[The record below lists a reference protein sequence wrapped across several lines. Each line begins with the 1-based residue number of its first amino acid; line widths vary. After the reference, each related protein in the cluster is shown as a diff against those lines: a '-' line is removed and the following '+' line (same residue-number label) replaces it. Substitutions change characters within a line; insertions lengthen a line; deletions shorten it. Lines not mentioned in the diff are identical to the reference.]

1 MAVLLLAEETHAV
14 ITSTVGFI
22 SFSNA
27 VRPKMNLRGPNLCL
41 FIFRIRKE
49 KSG

>member
-14 ITSTVGFI
+14 ITVGFI
-22 SFSNA
+22 SFLNA
-27 VRPKMNLRGPNLCL
+27 VCPKMNLRGPNLCL
-41 FIFRIRKE
+41 LIFRIRKE